1 MIFSSDAKRKAQ
13 LSVEFFLVLSIIIA
27 FSMILY
33 NISRNEVARTKALD
47 AAVISKSSLDSLT
60 QATDFAALS
69 GNGSALNLSVFVPPG
84 AYCFY
89 YNTTRKAYFCII
101 ANVTPTTAG
110 QVGQQSSDQQMLY
123 IYGARSAST
132 LPKNF
137 DTLCASTIQQGGLS
151 AGWWELRAQSN
162 GDYVNVSCARR

>member
-1 MIFSSDAKRKAQ
+1 MVFSSDAKRKAQ

-33 NISRNEVARTKALD
+33 NISKNEVARTKALD
-47 AAVISKSSLDSLT
+47 AAVISKNSLDSLT

-69 GNGSALNLSVFVPPG
+69 GNGSALNVSVFVPPG

-89 YNTTRKAYFCII
+89 YNTTRKAFYCII
-101 ANVTPTTAG
+101 ANVTPTTTG
-110 QVGQQSSDQQMLY
+110 SVGQQSSDQQMLFV
-123 IYGARSAST
+123 YGARTTST
-132 LPKNF
+132 LQKNF
-137 DTLCASTIQQGGLS
+137 ASLCASAIQQGGLS

-162 GDYVNVSCARR
+162 GDYVNVSCSRR